1 MTTLATLNCQAAEKR
16 WVLHL
21 LHYVP
26 VRRGA
31 DFDVVEDVI
40 PLFDVK
46 VSVRSPG
53 RVKAARLVP
62 DGPDLEVRRRRGW
75 VEFTV
80 PEVRGHQ
87 MVELRL

>member
-1 MTTLATLNCQAAEKR
+1 M
-16 WVLHL
+16 
-21 LHYVP
+21 P

-31 DFDVVEDVI
+31 EFDIVEDVI
-40 PLFDVK
+40 PLFDVT

-53 RVKAARLVP
+53 RIKAARLVP
-62 DGPDLEVRRRRGW
+62 DGRDLEVRRRRGRA
-75 VEFTV
+75 EFTV